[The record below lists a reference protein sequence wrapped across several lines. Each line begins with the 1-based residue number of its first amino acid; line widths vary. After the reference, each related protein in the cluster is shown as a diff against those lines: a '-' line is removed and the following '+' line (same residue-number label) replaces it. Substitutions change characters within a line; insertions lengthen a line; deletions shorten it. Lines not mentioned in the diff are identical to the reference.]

1 MAIHNFNY
9 TYEYVSH
16 ESVPRSGADPT
27 PLVCSVTISVTAV
40 DQADNTKTI
49 TTNETK
55 ALDYFYLQDADL
67 PGSFIPIANVTNQ
80 KMIDWYKESISTEDL
95 DGFYTWKLYGYTEMD
110 DT

>member
-1 MAIHNFNY
+1 M
-9 TYEYVSH
+9 SH
-16 ESVPRSGADPT
+16 ESVRRSGTDST

-67 PGSFIPIANVTNQ
+67 PGSFIPLASVTNQ
-80 KMIDWYKESISTEDL
+80 NMIDWFK
-95 DGFYTWKLYGYTEMD
+95 DGMVTSDFDGYYTWQLYGHAEMD
-110 DT
+110 GT

>member
-1 MAIHNFNY
+1 MAVHNFNY
-9 TYEYVSH
+9 TYEFI
-16 ESVPRSGADPT
+16 ECEMVPRSLFDAT
-27 PLVCSVTISVTAV
+27 PLVSSVTIKVTAV

-49 TTNETK
+49 STNETK
-55 ALDYFYLQDADL
+55 SLNYFYLQDADL

-80 KMIDWYKESISTEDL
+80 NMIDWYKEGIATEDL

>member
-16 ESVPRSGADPT
+16 ESVPRSGDDPT

-67 PGSFIPIANVTNQ
+67 PGSFIPIANVTDQN
-80 KMIDWYKESISTEDL
+80 MIDWFKDGMVTL
-95 DGFYTWKLYGYTEMD
+95 DFDGYYTTQLYGTAEMEG
-110 DT
+110 T